1 MPFHYKSESEIKSP
15 DFVIISVRMVRTKSA
30 LVKRAIFLVRLK
42 VWEWGP
48 LPHFQVSARYMYMPH
63 TSSGGQF
70 LGFEIDRSRG
80 KRKIRQKKAKE
91 EKN

>member
-1 MPFHYKSESEIKSP
+1 
-15 DFVIISVRMVRTKSA
+15 
-30 LVKRAIFLVRLK
+30 
-42 VWEWGP
+42 
-48 LPHFQVSARYMYMPH
+48 MPH
-63 TSSGGQF
+63 TSIGGQF